1 MAPRKTFEG
10 GLVGG
15 INIPSIGFE
24 QYKAQASM
32 FSDLET
38 RLNTITK
45 FALQKG
51 TEAAL
56 DRAEDFV
63 ASNPL
68 TYNKVVDLS
77 KEEKEDLIPSK
88 NNAYAK
94 KVRELQSNALS
105 LDIEVKAKMAITN
118 LELKYKKQQAETG
131 TIDSVAYDNEV
142 SAVINGYTDAM
153 AGINIGEANKLQ
165 ASLNLSG
172 SASYKSILE
181 NEITTIKAKRINE
194 AETLAIIDS
203 LDNVKLIEQHGLTVL
218 SVNPDRP
225 DAAPIET
232 NVDDIIRERRKQTYD
247 NLLSAGS
254 PKTEELIKEDIE
266 AEKEAYSNYIKKSFI
281 DTDPINIKDTYAIAD
296 NITNEKNR
304 FNGNKKLLDVWNTLG
319 DKEKRKIIESAEKWE
334 KDKINEIEAK
344 EKVVA
349 ERLDGTIQESVS
361 NYYEAIANNNIN
373 KAQQIVDDME
383 LFTGKGLLLGDKLY
397 KEVSQD
403 LIAAKLDVTTDPTI
417 LQNLTEKII
426 FGTANYEDISIAR
439 NNRQIT
445 SADTISL
452 REKFITTNEAFINKK
467 LQTIAADD
475 GIVLAEEQFN
485 NLLDASDQQGKQLIL
500 SYKIKNDKIKTKTNN
515 FISNYMR
522 EYEYPPSQEEII
534 EFMNDLNNNLS
545 SKETK
550 QRNANNTKT
559 MLTYNDYEDGKG
571 LLSENDAFYKYAKE
585 ELGKNPNDL
594 LNTSKGSEKLLI
606 LFYKFQVSGDGSKF
620 SDGAFVDITSLF
632 KEHITNQRLLLDDR

>member
-24 QYKAQASM
+24 QYRAQASM

-131 TIDSVAYDNEV
+131 TTDSVAYNNEV

-165 ASLNLSG
+165 ASLNLAG
-172 SASYKSILE
+172 NTSYKSILE

-203 LDNVKLIEQHGLTVL
+203 LDNVKFIEQHGRTVL
-218 SVNPDRP
+218 SVSPGGP

-232 NVDDIIRERRKQTYD
+232 NVQDIIRERRKQTYD

-319 DKEKRKIIESAEKWE
+319 DEEKRKIIESAEKWE

-373 KAQQIVDDME
+373 
-383 LFTGKGLLLGDKLY
+383 
-397 KEVSQD
+397 S
-403 LIAAKLDVTTDPTI
+403 
-417 LQNLTEKII
+417 
-426 FGTANYEDISIAR
+426 R
-439 NNRQIT
+439 
-445 SADTISL
+445 
-452 REKFITTNEAFINKK
+452 
-467 LQTIAADD
+467 
-475 GIVLAEEQFN
+475 
-485 NLLDASDQQGKQLIL
+485 
-500 SYKIKNDKIKTKTNN
+500 
-515 FISNYMR
+515 
-522 EYEYPPSQEEII
+522 
-534 EFMNDLNNNLS
+534 
-545 SKETK
+545 
-550 QRNANNTKT
+550 
-559 MLTYNDYEDGKG
+559 
-571 LLSENDAFYKYAKE
+571 
-585 ELGKNPNDL
+585 
-594 LNTSKGSEKLLI
+594 
-606 LFYKFQVSGDGSKF
+606 
-620 SDGAFVDITSLF
+620 
-632 KEHITNQRLLLDDR
+632 